1 LLILSINLFGQNNQ
15 IPSLKGLADSLVV
28 VDINTIKEA
37 TIKLNERLYL
47 LNVVSLQNKNIE
59 DYKNIINQQDS
70 YILQLNTN
78 RFELEEKYK
87 NVLDINANIS
97 KRLENQRKWITVFG
111 CTTAILVAG
120 IVASLVIH

>member
-1 LLILSINLFGQNNQ
+1 MFGQNNQ